1 MFCARCGEQI
11 PDASE
16 TCPLCGR
23 EASIRIDPPAP
34 LPTLPHPQSAALT
47 LPAIT
52 GPSGVGGW
60 LLVFCITLTVLAPL
74 AVLFPVVALRRI
86 PSNYFRPEIV
96 RVLYGVIVGIVLWS
110 RQAIALMML
119 RIYFVVLAV
128 TLGLSW
134 LRLIALSLQSHT
146 SVFLFPVFTAVLMY
160 TGGSILWFAYFR
172 KSIRVRNTYGSN
184 V

>member
-1 MFCARCGEQI
+1 VFCARCGEQI

-23 EASIRIDPPAP
+23 EASLQIDPPAP
-34 LPTLPHPQSAALT
+34 LPAVSHPQSAALT

-52 GPSGVGGW
+52 GLSGVGGW
-60 LLVFCITLTVLAPL
+60 LLVFCIMLTVLAPL

-86 PSNYFRPEIV
+86 PSNYFMPELV

-119 RIYFVVLAV
+119 RIYFVVLVV
-128 TLGLSW
+128 TLGLAW
-134 LRLIALSLQSHT
+134 LRLIAASLQSHT
-146 SVFLFPVFTAVLMY
+146 PVFLLPVFAPVLTY
-160 TGGSILWFAYFR
+160 TGGSILWFVYFR
-172 KSIRVRNTYGSN
+172 KSVRVKNTYGSN